1 VNLASFPLNTAPILT
16 ASGENA
22 VYSVEEPG
30 AAEVRD
36 FPSGKVRTTRYFTV
50 TRTTTRSTQFWT
62 VRVVADS
69 DETPEQIRT
78 YATNPAGNEANLGGR
93 VYRRAALI
101 ALGLDE
107 VADLI

>member
-1 VNLASFPLNTAPILT
+1 LWP
-16 ASGENA
+16 
-22 VYSVEEPG
+22 
-30 AAEVRD
+30 VRGG
-36 FPSGKVRTTRYFTV
+36 P
-50 TRTTTRSTQFWT
+50 
-62 VRVVADS
+62 DS